1 MAQSLSRLLLE
12 TGDAFLQES
21 SGFILLNDDNT
32 GIVSVR
38 LDFGLGGHWL
48 DVLTNSTKVVSVWPF
63 RQLAATSLLIDRAN
77 RRNHGAYQDAGGLT
91 RGVSMVFP
99 GGGLGVT
106 FDGVGTIVVADDEA
120 TGYKVS
126 GDTSPRTLSMA
137 GGDMDIVVI
146 LSTSRNDN
154 TRRAIAQKMATNAS
168 GNGWSVALRN
178 GGIEFT
184 LKKSGLQ
191 VFRFTRGAVDD
202 GEIHTVHCIY
212 RPSDG
217 EASIDI
223 DGAQSGAAVT
233 GLTGTPTYVA
243 ADLIFGAFA
252 DGSGDLDDTTL
263 YAAMVGSAGDTSL
276 SQALEASRAWT
287 DVTADLRAQSI
298 IVETGLGSGIDQHQ
312 AGVGTM
318 SWVLDNGLKVTQ
330 GRYTIGH
337 AAARSG
343 FRLGIPVRLRLVT
356 DVGGKYD
363 WPMRLATADPEPGI
377 WRGKRVLCQ
386 AVDWFESAA
395 RSNVTEAAVQVDET
409 SDEAWAALVD
419 EVDEIPVNVS
429 REIGLSEFPFA
440 LDSLQGGTVL
450 EAMARVMGSESGYCF
465 VRNDTLVFHSRVHR
479 QAQRAT
485 ALTLDNTMNEML
497 VEVSRAQLV
506 NAIYATIHPRVSGS
520 NNTDTLW
527 ELQTRDLLEAGETRT
542 YEGKYRDPDLHT
554 SKIGG
559 TDFLDPVSGSDYSL
573 RVNEDGTG
581 ADLTSFLS
589 VSVRQG
595 GSGASFLVVNTGTVP
610 GYVYLRQRGRI
621 LRTDE
626 STTIVSRDDESIRRH
641 GPRTL
646 DRTYAFLS
654 DASTVRA
661 LSDQTLVRFR
671 EGVSVPSS
679 IFLKASK
686 DPILVD
692 DVLSAGIGEN
702 VDINEH
708 VSAIAGTYWVH
719 GTRFEIRPPGWVN
732 AELNVFP
739 GLVGPNVWLLG
750 VVGRSELGSCY
761 VGV

>member
-1 MAQSLSRLLLE
+1 M
-12 TGDAFLQES
+12 G
-21 SGFILLNDDNT
+21 
-32 GIVSVR
+32 
-38 LDFGLGGHWL
+38 
-48 DVLTNSTKVVSVWPF
+48 
-63 RQLAATSLLIDRAN
+63 
-77 RRNHGAYQDAGGLT
+77 
-91 RGVSMVFP
+91 FP

-106 FDGVGTIVVADDEA
+106 FDGVGQIVVSDDGA
-120 TGYKVS
+120 AGYKVS
-126 GDTSPRTLSMA
+126 GDTVSRTLSLA

-146 LSTSRNDN
+146 LSTSRDDN

-184 LKKSGLQ
+184 LKKSGSQ

-217 EASIDI
+217 EARIDI
-223 DGAQSGAAVT
+223 DGLQSGSAVT
-233 GLTGTPTYVA
+233 GLSGTPTYVA

-276 SQALEASRAWT
+276 SQALEASRVWT

-298 IVETGLGSGIDQHQ
+298 VIETGIASGLDQHQ

-318 SWVLDNGLKVTQ
+318 SWVIDNGLKVTQ
-330 GRYTIGH
+330 SRYTVGH
-337 AAARSG
+337 ANVRPG
-343 FRLGIPVRLRLVT
+343 FRLGIPVRLRLGT
-356 DVGGKYD
+356 DVGGEYS

-377 WRGKRVLCQ
+377 YRGKRVLCQ

-395 RSNVTEAAVQVDET
+395 RSNVTEAAVQVNET
-409 SDEAWAALVD
+409 SDEVWAALVD
-419 EVDEIPVNVS
+419 EVDEIPVSVS
-429 REIGLSEFPFA
+429 RETGLSEFPFA
-440 LDSLQGGTVL
+440 LDSLQGATVL
-450 EAMARVMGSESGYCF
+450 EAMARVMGSESGF
-465 VRNDTLVFHSRVHR
+465 GFERNDTLVFHSRVHR
-479 QAQRAT
+479 QSQPASV
-485 ALTLDNTMNEML
+485 LTLDNTMNEMS

-520 NNTDTLW
+520 NDTDTLW
-527 ELQTRDLLEAGETRT
+527 ELQKRDLLLDGETRT
-542 YEGKYRDPDLHT
+542 YEGQYRDPDLHT
-554 SKIGG
+554 SKVGG
-559 TDFLDPVSGSDYSL
+559 TDFQDLVSGTDYSL
-573 RVNEDGTG
+573 RLNEDGTG
-581 ADLTSFLS
+581 TDLTAALS

-610 GYVYLRQRGRI
+610 GYLYLRQRGRI

-654 DASTVRA
+654 DASIVRA

-679 IFLKASK
+679 ISLKASK
-686 DPILVD
+686 DSILVD
-692 DVLSAGIGEN
+692 DVLSAGIGEH
-702 VDINEH
+702 VDINES
-708 VSAIAGTYWVH
+708 VSAIAGSYWVH
-719 GTRFEIRPPGWVN
+719 GVRLEIRPPGWVN

>member
-21 SGFILLNDDNT
+21 SGFILIDDDNT

-38 LDFGLGGHWL
+38 LEFGLGGHWL
-48 DVLTNSTKVVSVWPF
+48 DVLTNSAKVVSAWPF
-63 RQLAATSLLIDRAN
+63 RQLASTSLLIDRAN

-91 RGVSMVFP
+91 RGVSMGFP

-106 FDGVGTIVVADDEA
+106 FDGVGQIVVADDGA
-120 TGYKVS
+120 AGYKASGETVS
-126 GDTSPRTLSMA
+126 RTLSLA

-184 LKKSGLQ
+184 LKKSGSQ

-217 EASIDI
+217 EARIDI
-223 DGAQSGAAVT
+223 DGSQSGVAVT
-233 GLTGTPTYVA
+233 GLSGTPTYVA
-243 ADLIFGAFA
+243 ADLIFGAYA

-276 SQALEASRAWT
+276 SQALEASRVWT
-287 DVTADLRAQSI
+287 DVTSDLRAQSI
-298 IVETGLGSGIDQHQ
+298 IVKTGIASGLDQHQ

-318 SWVLDNGLKVTQ
+318 SWVIDNGLKVTQ
-330 GRYTIGH
+330 GRYTVGH
-337 AAARSG
+337 ADVRPG
-343 FRLGIPVRLRLVT
+343 FRLGIPVRLRLGT
-356 DVGGKYD
+356 DVGGEYY
-363 WPMRLATADPEPGI
+363 WPMRLSAADPEPGVY
-377 WRGKRVLCQ
+377 RGKRVLCQ

-395 RSNVTEAAVQVDET
+395 RSNVTEAAVQVNET
-409 SDEAWAALVD
+409 SDEVWAALVD
-419 EVDEIPVNVS
+419 EVDEIPVSVS

-440 LDSLQGGTVL
+440 LDSLQGETVL
-450 EAMARVMGSESGYCF
+450 EAMARVMGSESGF
-465 VRNDTLVFHSRVHR
+465 GFERNDTLVFHSRVHR
-479 QAQRAT
+479 QAPPA
-485 ALTLDNTMNEML
+485 AVLTLDNTMNEMS
-497 VEVSRAQLV
+497 VEASRAQLV
-506 NAIYATIHPRVSGS
+506 NAIYATIHPRVAGS
-520 NNTDTLW
+520 NDTDTLW
-527 ELQTRDLLEAGETRT
+527 ELQKRDLLLDGETRT
-542 YEGKYRDPDLHT
+542 YEGQYRDPNLHT
-554 SKIGG
+554 SKVGG
-559 TDFLDPVSGSDYSL
+559 TDFQDLVSGSDYSL
-573 RVNEDGTG
+573 RLNEDGTG
-581 ADLTSFLS
+581 TDLTASLS

-595 GSGASFLVVNTGTVP
+595 GSGVSFLVTNTGTVS
-610 GYVYLRQRGRI
+610 GYLYLRQRGRV

-626 STTIVSRDDESIRRH
+626 SSTIVSRDDESIRRH

-654 DASTVRA
+654 DASIVRA

-686 DPILVD
+686 DSILVD

-702 VDINEH
+702 VDINES

-719 GTRFEIRPPGWVN
+719 GVSLEIRPPGWVN
-732 AELNVFP
+732 AEINVFP

>member
-1 MAQSLSRLLLE
+1 MARIQDRLLLE
-12 TGDAFLQES
+12 SGDAFLQES
-21 SGFILLNDDNT
+21 SGFILLNDTTT

-38 LDFGLGGHWL
+38 LEFGLGGHWL

-77 RRNHGAYQDAGGLT
+77 RRNHGEYQDAGGLT
-91 RGVSMVFP
+91 RGESMGFP
-99 GGGLGVT
+99 GGGLGIT
-106 FDGVGTIVVADDEA
+106 FDGVGKIVVADDGA
-120 TGYKVS
+120 AGYKVT
-126 GDTSPRTLSMA
+126 GDTVPRTLSMA

-146 LSTSRNDN
+146 LSTSRDDN

-184 LKKSGLQ
+184 LKKNGSQ

-212 RPSDG
+212 RPADG
-217 EASIDI
+217 EARIDI
-223 DGAQSGAAVT
+223 DGAQSGLAVT
-233 GLTGTPTYVA
+233 NLSNVPNHVA

-252 DGSGDLDDTTL
+252 DGSGDLDDTSIF
-263 YAAMVGSAGDTSL
+263 AAMVGSAGDTSL

-298 IVETGLGSGIDQHQ
+298 IVETGIGSGLDQHQ

-318 SWVLDNGLKVTQ
+318 SWVLDNGLKVAQ
-330 GRYTIGH
+330 SRYTVGH
-337 AAARSG
+337 ADVRPG
-343 FRLGIPVRLRLVT
+343 FRLGIPVRLRLAT
-356 DVGGKYD
+356 DVGGEYN

-377 WRGKRVLCQ
+377 YRGKRVQCQ

-395 RSNVTEAAVQVDET
+395 RSNVTEAAVQVNET

-419 EVDEIPVNVS
+419 EVDEIPISVS
-429 REIGLSEFPFA
+429 REVGLSEFPFA
-440 LDSLQGGTVL
+440 LDSLQGGKVL
-450 EAMARVMGSESGYCF
+450 EAMARVMGSESGFCF
-465 VRNDTLVFHSRVHR
+465 MRNDTLVFHSRVHR
-479 QAQRAT
+479 QLPTAA
-485 ALTLDNTMNEML
+485 ALTLDNTMNEMA

-506 NAIYATIHPRVSGS
+506 NAIYATIHPRVSGA
-520 NNTDTLW
+520 NDTDTLW
-527 ELQTRDLLEAGETRT
+527 ELQTRDLLVAGETRT
-542 YEGKYRDPDLHT
+542 YEGQYRDPDLHT

-573 RVNEDGTG
+573 RENKDGTG
-581 ADLTSFLS
+581 TDLTQFLS

-610 GYVYLRQRGRI
+610 GFLYLRQRGRI

-626 STTIVSRDDESIRRH
+626 SKTIVSRDDESIRRH
-641 GPRTL
+641 GPRVL
-646 DRTYAFLS
+646 DRAYAFLS

-661 LSDQTLVRFR
+661 LSDQTLSRFR
-671 EGVSVPSS
+671 DVVSVPSS
-679 IFLKASK
+679 IVLKASK

-692 DVLSAGIGEN
+692 DLLSAGIGEH

-708 VSAIAGTYWVH
+708 VSAIAGAYWVH
-719 GTRFEIRPPGWVN
+719 GVRLEIRPPGWVN

-739 GLVGPNVWLLG
+739 GLIGPNVWLLG